1 MILVR
6 IYDNYLRNPWNMSF
20 TLSSFELEE
29 SELNLREGLRG
40 ENTLQF
46 IESRQIIVLNSIGW
60 GENGE
65 VLPLHN

>member
-1 MILVR
+1 
-6 IYDNYLRNPWNMSF
+6 MSF
-20 TLSSFELEE
+20 ALSSFELEE

>member
-1 MILVR
+1 LILVR
-6 IYDNYLRNPWNMSF
+6 IYDNYLGNPWNMSF
-20 TLSSFELEE
+20 ALPSFELEE
-29 SELNLREGLRG
+29 SELNLREGIRG

-46 IESRQIIVLNSIGW
+46 IESRQNIVLNSIGW